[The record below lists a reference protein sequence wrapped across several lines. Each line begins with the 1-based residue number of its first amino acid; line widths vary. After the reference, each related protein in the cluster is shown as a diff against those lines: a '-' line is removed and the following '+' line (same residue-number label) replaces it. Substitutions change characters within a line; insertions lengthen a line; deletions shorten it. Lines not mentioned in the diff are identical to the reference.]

1 MENEVP
7 KAKTKSQNKFQA
19 TLENEVIAKLHQNS
33 VWHQRAES
41 GMSSLEKNFRAL
53 SVKPNRSSSEEELV
67 ENVREKWNSG

>member
-41 GMSSLEKNFRAL
+41 GMSSLEKNFR
-53 SVKPNRSSSEEELV
+53 
-67 ENVREKWNSG
+67 